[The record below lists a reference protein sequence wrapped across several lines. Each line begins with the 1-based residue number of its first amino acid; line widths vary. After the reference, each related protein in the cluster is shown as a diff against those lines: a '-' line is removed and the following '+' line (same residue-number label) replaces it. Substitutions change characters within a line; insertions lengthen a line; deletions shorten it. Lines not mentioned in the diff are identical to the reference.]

1 MKSPKDIRGI
11 QAEKTGIQA
20 EKGGFRRKKADSG
33 GKNADSGRLCLKIL
47 EEFGGQAGFHAENSA
62 FGLKGGPF
70 FGFCFTILFGF
81 LVFSGISRFST
92 KWASGGFWSLGRN
105 F

>member
-20 EKGGFRRKKADSG
+20 EKGGFRRIRADSG

-70 FGFCFTILFGF
+70 FFSILCGF
-81 LVFSGISRFST
+81 LVFSGISIFST